1 MSKRFISVDEDPQN
15 VSADTVLPTKRAKV
29 LHPGTSKKPLS
40 RGKDVKYHTES
51 TPLTYKQKSN
61 VKTNPQSPLARTKPL
76 MPNLLDQL
84 AVESV
89 YRDAAIRRMSGRQW
103 SVIQEK

>member
-1 MSKRFISVDEDPQN
+1 MSKRLVSDAEDPQN
-15 VSADTVLPTKRAKV
+15 VSADIVLPAKRAKV

-51 TPLTYKQKSN
+51 TPLTYKQKTN
-61 VKTNPQSPLARTKPL
+61 IKTNPQSPLARMKPL
-76 MPNLLDQL
+76 VPNLLDQL

-89 YRDAAIRRMSGRQW
+89 YRASAIRRMSGRQW
-103 SVIQEK
+103 AVVQEQ

>member
-1 MSKRFISVDEDPQN
+1 MLKRNVSDEEDPQN

-29 LHPGTSKKPLS
+29 LHSGTSKKPLS

-51 TPLTYKQKSN
+51 TPLSYNQKTN
-61 VKTNPQSPLARTKPL
+61 VKTNPQSPLARIKPL
-76 MPNLLDQL
+76 RPNLLDQL

-89 YRDAAIRRMSGRQW
+89 YRASAIRRMSGREW
-103 SVIQEK
+103 AVVQEK